1 MAAPQSRTIT
11 WLLAATSVLAV
22 VILAR
27 RSSPLFREQA
37 RGVTMVRAA
46 QRQLADLR
54 QEDERAACASHLSA
68 LGQLLDAYA
77 HRSDNAKRLLPES
90 LQQAVSDGDRGILSC
105 PVGAQPYI
113 YLGKGRDTGTLG
125 SGFVTVYEPITAHED
140 GAHFLFAD
148 RHVEWMDKARA
159 ETVIR
164 QLETGH
170 NPP

>member
-11 WLLAATSVLAV
+11 WLLAASSVLAV
-22 VILAR
+22 VVLAR
-27 RSSPLFREQA
+27 NGMPLLRAQA
-37 RGVTMVRAA
+37 RGVTMVRAS
-46 QRQLADLR
+46 QRQLAEIR
-54 QEDERAACASHLSA
+54 QEDERAACASHLAA

-77 HRSDNAKRLLPES
+77 HKPANTKRLLPES
-90 LQQAVSDGDRGILSC
+90 LRQAVGDGEAGILSC
-105 PVGAQPYI
+105 PVGAQPYV
-113 YLGKGRDTGTLG
+113 YVGKGRDIATLG
-125 SGFVTVYEPITAHED
+125 SRFVTVYEPITAHED

-148 RHVEWMDKARA
+148 RHVEWMDKAKA